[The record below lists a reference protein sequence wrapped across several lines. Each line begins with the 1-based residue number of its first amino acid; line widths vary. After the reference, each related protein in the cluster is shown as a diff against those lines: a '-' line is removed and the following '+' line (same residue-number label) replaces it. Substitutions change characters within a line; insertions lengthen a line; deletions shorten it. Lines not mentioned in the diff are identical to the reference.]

1 MQAPERR
8 TAMNHNFYYFVF
20 LASVFI
26 SAVSQIMLKKAA
38 MKEYPSFLK
47 QYLNPLVI
55 GAYTLF
61 FSSTVLT
68 VLSYR
73 HVPLS
78 VGSVF
83 ETTSYLYIT
92 LFGLFIFHEKMSLK
106 KFIAVICIVCG
117 SILCAVLG

>member
-1 MQAPERR
+1 M
-8 TAMNHNFYYFVF
+8 HNFVYYIVF
-20 LASVFI
+20 LISVFI
-26 SAVSQIMLKKAA
+26 SALSQVMLKKAA

-61 FSSTVLT
+61 FLSTILT

-73 HVPLS
+73 YVPLS
-78 VGSVF
+78 IGSVF

-92 LFGLFIFHEKMSLK
+92 LFGLWIFHEKMSPK
-106 KFIAVICIVCG
+106 KFIAVVCVVCG
-117 SILCAVLG
+117 SIVCAVFG